1 MTYEE
6 TAYFRRREWQE
17 RAAAKGA
24 QTLMARRAHQELAER
39 YAAIL
44 HGFELRDPV
53 TSLRACGAL

>member
-6 TAYFRRREWQE
+6 ATYFRRREWQE
-17 RAAAKGA
+17 RAAAKCA
-24 QTLMARRAHQELAER
+24 ETLMARRAHQELAER

-44 HGFELRDPV
+44 QGFVLRDPV